1 MDLALLVVLISLNGI
16 FAMSE
21 IAVISARDSRL
32 QKMAKDGRRGA
43 NSALS
48 LKNNPASFLSTIQV
62 GITMV
67 GILSGAIGENAVV
80 EPVTTFIGALP
91 WLQPYAQP
99 IALVVVVVT
108 LTYFSV
114 VVGELV
120 PKHLGLLDPEKIASL
135 VARPMKMLARIAR
148 PLVWFFSASSTFL
161 LRILGAGKRE
171 QTSVTNEEIK
181 LLMEQGA
188 EAGIFHAS
196 ERILV
201 SNVLRLDE
209 QPVVAIMTH
218 RQDIHVLDI
227 TKPEAE
233 LREDLATC
241 PYSRIIVCRGGL
253 DDVAGLLRTADLL
266 QAALA
271 CAPLDIAQYLRQPL
285 YVPEYVT
292 TTQLLENFRKAQLQC
307 ALVVD
312 EYGDI
317 QGLVTL
323 TDVLTAIVGEVPSSS
338 LVETQEFIKR
348 ADGSWLIDGGVS
360 IERVKLTLDIR
371 NDLPGE
377 KSNTYH
383 SLGGLIIHVLGR
395 IPKETDQFEE
405 QGYRFE
411 VVDMDTNRIDKVLAS
426 RVHPEG

>member
-67 GILSGAIGENAVV
+67 GILSGAIGENALA
-80 EPVTTFIGALP
+80 EPLTTFIGTLP

-171 QTSVTNEEIK
+171 QSSVTNEEIK

-253 DDVAGLLRTADLL
+253 DDIAGLLRTADLL

-338 LVETQEFIKR
+338 LVEIQEFIKR

-426 RVHPEG
+426 RVHPDG

>member
-67 GILSGAIGENAVV
+67 GILSGAIGENALA
-80 EPVTTFIGALP
+80 EPLTTFIGTLP

-99 IALVVVVVT
+99 IALVVVVIT

-171 QTSVTNEEIK
+171 QSSVTNEEIK

-271 CAPLDIAQYLRQPL
+271 CAPFDIAQYLRQPL

>member
-67 GILSGAIGENAVV
+67 GILSGAIGENALA
-80 EPVTTFIGALP
+80 EPLTTFIGTLP

-99 IALVVVVVT
+99 IALVVVVIT

-171 QTSVTNEEIK
+171 QSSVTNEEIK

>member
-67 GILSGAIGENAVV
+67 GILSGAIGENALA
-80 EPVTTFIGALP
+80 EPLTTFIGTLP

-171 QTSVTNEEIK
+171 QSSVTNEEIK

-253 DDVAGLLRTADLL
+253 DDIAGLLRTADLL

-338 LVETQEFIKR
+338 LVEIQEFIKR

-360 IERVKLTLDIR
+360 IERVKLTLDIM

>member
-1 MDLALLVVLISLNGI
+1 MDIAFLVVLILLNGI

-21 IAVISARDSRL
+21 IAVISSRDARLRKMARDG
-32 QKMAKDGRRGA
+32 KRGA
-43 NSALS
+43 KSALI

-67 GILSGAIGENAVV
+67 GILSGALGENALA
-80 EPVTTFIGALP
+80 EPLTAFIATIP
-91 WLQPYAQP
+91 AMQPYAQP
-99 IALVVVVVT
+99 ISLAVVVIA

-120 PKHLGLLDPEKIASL
+120 PKHLGLLDPERIARL
-135 VARPMKMLARIAR
+135 VARPMRMLARVAK
-148 PLVWFFSASSTFL
+148 PLVWFFSTSSNFL
-161 LRILGAGKRE
+161 LKLLGSDRRE
-171 QTSVTNEEIK
+171 QPSITNEEIK

-188 EAGIFHAS
+188 EAGVFHES
-196 ERILV
+196 EQILV

-218 RQDIHVLDI
+218 RQDIHLLDI
-227 TKPEAE
+227 TRPDSE
-233 LREDLATC
+233 LREYLATC
-241 PYSRIIVCRGGL
+241 PYSRVIVCRGGWN
-253 DDVAGLLRTADLL
+253 DIAGLLRTADLL
-266 QAALA
+266 QAALV
-271 CAPLDIAQYLRQPL
+271 CAPLDIEQHLRQPL

-323 TDVLTAIVGEVPSSS
+323 TDVLTAIVGELPSSS
-338 LVETQEFIKR
+338 LSEDQEFIGR
-348 ADGSWLIDGGVS
+348 EDGSWLIDGGAS
-360 IERVKLTLDIR
+360 IERVKLTLNIK

-377 KSNTYH
+377 KNNVYH
-383 SLGGLIIHVLGR
+383 SLGGFVMHVVGR
-395 IPKETDQFEE
+395 IPMETDQFEE

-411 VVDMDTNRIDKVLAS
+411 VVDMDKNRVDKILVS
-426 RVHPEG
+426 RISPEE

>member
-67 GILSGAIGENAVV
+67 GILSGAIGENALA
-80 EPVTTFIGALP
+80 EPLTTFIGTLP

-99 IALVVVVVT
+99 IALVVVVIA

-135 VARPMKMLARIAR
+135 VARPMKMLARIAS

-171 QTSVTNEEIK
+171 QSSVTNEEIK

>member
-67 GILSGAIGENAVV
+67 GILSGAIGENALA
-80 EPVTTFIGALP
+80 EPLTTFIGTLP

-171 QTSVTNEEIK
+171 QASVTNEEIK

-253 DDVAGLLRTADLL
+253 DDIAGLLRTADLL

-411 VVDMDTNRIDKVLAS
+411 VVDMDKNRIDKVLAS

>member
-67 GILSGAIGENAVV
+67 GILSGAIGENALA
-80 EPVTTFIGALP
+80 EPLTTFIGTLP

-171 QTSVTNEEIK
+171 QSSVTNEEIK

-218 RQDIHVLDI
+218 RQDIHILDI

-411 VVDMDTNRIDKVLAS
+411 VIDMDTNRIDKVLAS